1 MDWRRFFKPKTPVQ
15 TPQKTSGIP
24 MLDQVMSATKGATDA
39 FSGVG
44 NLFKKMGSTTIPGM
58 VGYGVGFSHGYGL
71 GRSSKQLQSRLVE
84 PMTKMIGLIPGLPFG
99 WGALPMPEPSKSAQS
114 KVPTNQISAESKM
127 QLATKSADQISQ
139 GMQQATKS
147 VDQISQGSMTQL
159 ATKSASQISQGL
171 VGPQPTTKIDL
182 AFDYK
187 ALKEAAVDSASDT
200 QTENF
205 PQNPSLKGDGG
216 RLDEVA
222 GLVQPEN
229 KLLQTVMKQRQ
240 IIDELVE
247 ENEKL
252 CRILQGKD
260 LKMPSSKLEASS
272 SDSNIQTFPSS
283 EVQDKITA
291 GVSRPPG
298 DADGISPT
306 SKEENDGTLPISKG
320 ENVDKKE

>member
-272 SDSNIQTFPSS
+272 S
-283 EVQDKITA
+283 VQDKITA

-298 DADGISPT
+298 DADGTLSTSKAENQGISPT

>member
-216 RLDEVA
+216 RLDEV
-222 GLVQPEN
+222 PEN

>member
-1 MDWRRFFKPKTPVQ
+1 MT
-15 TPQKTSGIP
+15 
-24 MLDQVMSATKGATDA
+24 
-39 FSGVG
+39 
-44 NLFKKMGSTTIPGM
+44 
-58 VGYGVGFSHGYGL
+58 

-298 DADGISPT
+298 DADGTLSTSKAENQGISPT